1 MSSWWFLTWTAPEI
15 KDKVVH
21 LTGVE
26 YLYDFINPQQISV
39 PPFVMEYD
47 KKVNPLH
54 IHYRSTCA
62 PCS

>member
-54 IHYRSTCA
+54 YTL
-62 PCS
+62 